1 MFLNLQIRY
10 VVDSWVEFVT
20 CRKALSTRESQ
31 ETGHYICYK
40 YVNGILLRFDDAH
53 VNRVDLLYQYNIN
66 LIMYRRYD
74 IDPHKWEIELGF
86 VEHLNQVTYGL
97 RHPPIHGTRYSL
109 CHRDITEHE
118 HNPNGSVIA
127 QKANTDNVGNSGEE
141 PLDMR
146 KKEQNTIT
154 TSLTS
159 QELPLDMSVSRE
171 TVPANTTDNSDP
183 KNLGQCDDI
192 LSESNQLEHDGD
204 SNVSPVDIEGNEESV
219 QNIREENST
228 SQEIEPAS
236 NVETSTCEV
245 NKAVTVD
252 ENGVPNICQETTV
265 DTMSQSQLSGDSE
278 NNHNNLSENTTA
290 QTPTSKEGEL
300 ENSSPKAV
308 DCLTEVDS
316 QGKIQ
321 LSEFDETVDYNT
333 GELSDDGD
341 SSSNSS
347 SGRSPDENDKDEPVN
362 KKRKPDLSLKPP
374 LITKST
380 ANTPKPK
387 RKPKPRPSFM
397 RPKPQRV
404 QPSRAKKST
413 VQYIPFSSDSDND
426 TSEDDSKDDDFV
438 PEGQEGY
445 FNLYHHI

>member
-20 CRKALSTRESQ
+20 HRKALTSRESK

-40 YVNGILLRFDDAH
+40 YVNGILLRFDDAL

-74 IDPHKWEIELGF
+74 IDAHKWEIDLGF
-86 VEHLNQVTYGL
+86 IEHLNQVTYGL
-97 RHPPIHGTRYSL
+97 RRPPIHGTRYSL

-118 HNPNGSVIA
+118 RNANGSVIA
-127 QKANTDNVGNSGEE
+127 EKANNDNVGNSGEE
-141 PLDMR
+141 PLDMTN
-146 KKEQNTIT
+146 KEQNTIT

-159 QELPLDMSVSRE
+159 QELSVDMTVSRE
-171 TVPANTTDNSDP
+171 TVPVNTTDDSDP

-192 LSESNQLEHDGD
+192 VSESTQLEHDGN

-219 QNIREENST
+219 QNICEENST
-228 SQEIEPAS
+228 S
-236 NVETSTCEV
+236 
-245 NKAVTVD
+245 
-252 ENGVPNICQETTV
+252 
-265 DTMSQSQLSGDSE
+265 
-278 NNHNNLSENTTA
+278 ENTTP
-290 QTPTSKEGEL
+290 QTPTSKRGEL

-308 DCLTEVDS
+308 DCSTEVDS
-316 QGKIQ
+316 EGKIQ
-321 LSEFDETVDYNT
+321 VSEFEETVDYNT

-341 SSSNSS
+341 SSSSSS

-362 KKRKPDLSLKPP
+362 KKPKPDLSLRPS

-380 ANTPKPK
+380 ENTPKPK
-387 RKPKPRPSFM
+387 RKPKPRRSFT
-397 RPKPQRV
+397 RPKPQPV

-426 TSEDDSKDDDFV
+426 TSQDDSKGDDFI
-438 PEGQEGY
+438 PEGQEG
-445 FNLYHHI
+445 FLNLYHHI

>member
-1 MFLNLQIRY
+1 MCLNLQIRY
-10 VVDSWVEFVT
+10 IVDLWVEFVT
-20 CRKALSTRESQ
+20 RRKALSTHESQ

-40 YVNGILLRFDDAH
+40 YVNGILLRLDDAL

-86 VEHLNQVTYGL
+86 VEHLKQVTYGL
-97 RHPPIHGTRYSL
+97 RRPPIHGTRYSL

-118 HNPNGSVIA
+118 RNPNGSVIA
-127 QKANTDNVGNSGEE
+127 QKANTDNVGKSGEE

-171 TVPANTTDNSDP
+171 TVPANTTGDSDP
-183 KNLGQCDDI
+183 KNLAQCDDI

-204 SNVSPVDIEGNEESV
+204 SNVSPVDIEGNEEWV

-228 SQEIEPAS
+228 SQEIEPAR

-245 NKAVTVD
+245 NKAVSVD

-265 DTMSQSQLSGDSE
+265 ETMLQSQLSGDSE

-290 QTPTSKEGEL
+290 QTPTSK
-300 ENSSPKAV
+300 
-308 DCLTEVDS
+308 
-316 QGKIQ
+316 
-321 LSEFDETVDYNT
+321 
-333 GELSDDGD
+333 
-341 SSSNSS
+341 
-347 SGRSPDENDKDEPVN
+347 
-362 KKRKPDLSLKPP
+362 
-374 LITKST
+374 
-380 ANTPKPK
+380 
-387 RKPKPRPSFM
+387 
-397 RPKPQRV
+397 
-404 QPSRAKKST
+404 
-413 VQYIPFSSDSDND
+413 
-426 TSEDDSKDDDFV
+426 
-438 PEGQEGY
+438 
-445 FNLYHHI
+445 

>member
-1 MFLNLQIRY
+1 M
-10 VVDSWVEFVT
+10 
-20 CRKALSTRESQ
+20 
-31 ETGHYICYK
+31 
-40 YVNGILLRFDDAH
+40 ILIH
-53 VNRVDLLYQYNIN
+53 T
-66 LIMYRRYD
+66 
-74 IDPHKWEIELGF
+74 IELGF
-86 VEHLNQVTYGL
+86 VEHLKQVTYGL
-97 RHPPIHGTRYSL
+97 RCPPIHGTRYSL
-109 CHRDITEHE
+109 RHRDITEHE
-118 HNPNGSVIA
+118 RNPNWSVIA
-127 QKANTDNVGNSGEE
+127 QKANTDNVGNLGEQ

-159 QELPLDMSVSRE
+159 QELPLYMSVSRE
-171 TVPANTTDNSDP
+171 TVPANTTDDSDP
-183 KNLGQCDDI
+183 KNLGQCCDI
-192 LSESNQLEHDGD
+192 LSESNQLEHDSD

-228 SQEIEPAS
+228 SQEIEPAR

-252 ENGVPNICQETTV
+252 ENAIPNICQQTTV
-265 DTMSQSQLSGDSE
+265 ETRSQSQLSGDSE
-278 NNHNNLSENTTA
+278 NNHNNWSENTTA

-308 DCLTEVDS
+308 DCSTEGDS
-316 QGKIQ
+316 QGKIE

-333 GELSDDGD
+333 GELSDDSD

-347 SGRSPDENDKDEPVN
+347 SGRSPDENDKYEPVN

-380 ANTPKPK
+380 ANTPTPK
-387 RKPKPRPSFM
+387 QKPKPRRSFT

-413 VQYIPFSSDSDND
+413 LQYIPFSSNSDND
-426 TSEDDSKDDDFV
+426 TSEDDSKDDDFI
-438 PEGQEGY
+438 PEGQKGY
-445 FNLYHHI
+445 LNLYHHI

>member
-1 MFLNLQIRY
+1 MGR
-10 VVDSWVEFVT
+10 VCDSQKPT
-20 CRKALSTRESQ
+20 THESK

-40 YVNGILLRFDDAH
+40 YVNGILLCFDDAL

-66 LIMYRRYD
+66 LIMYRQYD
-74 IDPHKWEIELGF
+74 IDAHKWEIELGF
-86 VEHLNQVTYGL
+86 VEHLNQVAYGL
-97 RHPPIHGTRYSL
+97 RCPPIHSTRYSL
-109 CHRDITEHE
+109 HHRDITEHE
-118 HNPNGSVIA
+118 RNPNGSVIA

-154 TSLTS
+154 ISLTS
-159 QELPLDMSVSRE
+159 QQVPVDMTVSRE
-171 TVPANTTDNSDP
+171 SVPVSTTDDSDP

-228 SQEIEPAS
+228 SQEIEPER
-236 NVETSTCEV
+236 NVETS
-245 NKAVTVD
+245 
-252 ENGVPNICQETTV
+252 
-265 DTMSQSQLSGDSE
+265 
-278 NNHNNLSENTTA
+278 
-290 QTPTSKEGEL
+290 TSKEGEL

-316 QGKIQ
+316 AGKIQ
-321 LSEFDETVDYNT
+321 LSEFEETVDYNT

-341 SSSNSS
+341 SSSSLS

-362 KKRKPDLSLKPP
+362 KKRKPDLSLRPP

-380 ANTPKPK
+380 GNTPKP
-387 RKPKPRPSFM
+387 
-397 RPKPQRV
+397 
-404 QPSRAKKST
+404 
-413 VQYIPFSSDSDND
+413 
-426 TSEDDSKDDDFV
+426 E
-438 PEGQEGY
+438 
-445 FNLYHHI
+445 

>member
-20 CRKALSTRESQ
+20 HRKALSTCESQ

-40 YVNGILLRFDDAH
+40 YVNGILLRFDDAL

-86 VEHLNQVTYGL
+86 VEHLKQVTYGL
-97 RHPPIHGTRYSL
+97 RHPPIHGTRCLL

-118 HNPNGSVIA
+118 CNPNGSVIA

-141 PLDMR
+141 SLDMR

-171 TVPANTTDNSDP
+171 TVPANTTDDSDP

-219 QNIREENST
+219 QNIHEENST
-228 SQEIEPAS
+228 SQEIEPAR

-245 NKAVTVD
+245 NKAVTVH
-252 ENGVPNICQETTV
+252 ENGVPNICQEATV
-265 DTMSQSQLSGDSE
+265 ETMSQSQLSGDSE
-278 NNHNNLSENTTA
+278 NNHNNWSENKTA

-308 DCLTEVDS
+308 DCSTEVDS

-333 GELSDDGD
+333 GELSDDVIQVQIHLVVD
-341 SSSNSS
+341 LQMKMTKINLLT
-347 SGRSPDENDKDEPVN
+347 RSEN
-362 KKRKPDLSLKPP
+362 LTYL
-374 LITKST
+374 
-380 ANTPKPK
+380 
-387 RKPKPRPSFM
+387 
-397 RPKPQRV
+397 
-404 QPSRAKKST
+404 
-413 VQYIPFSSDSDND
+413 
-426 TSEDDSKDDDFV
+426 
-438 PEGQEGY
+438 
-445 FNLYHHI
+445 

>member
-10 VVDSWVEFVT
+10 VVDLWVEFVT
-20 CRKALSTRESQ
+20 HRKALSTRESQ

-40 YVNGILLRFDDAH
+40 YVNGILLRFDDAL

-86 VEHLNQVTYGL
+86 VEHLKQVTYGL
-97 RHPPIHGTRYSL
+97 RRPPIHGTRYSL
-109 CHRDITEHE
+109 RHRDITEHE

-141 PLDMR
+141 ALDMR

-159 QELPLDMSVSRE
+159 QQLPLDMSVSRE
-171 TVPANTTDNSDP
+171 TVPASTTDDSDP

-192 LSESNQLEHDGD
+192 LSESNQLQHDGD
-204 SNVSPVDIEGNEESV
+204 SNVSRVDIEGNEEWV
-219 QNIREENST
+219 QNIREENSM
-228 SQEIEPAS
+228 SQEIEPAR
-236 NVETSTCEV
+236 NVETS
-245 NKAVTVD
+245 
-252 ENGVPNICQETTV
+252 
-265 DTMSQSQLSGDSE
+265 
-278 NNHNNLSENTTA
+278 
-290 QTPTSKEGEL
+290 EL
-300 ENSSPKAV
+300 ENTSPKGV
-308 DCLTEVDS
+308 DCSTEVDS
-316 QGKIQ
+316 QGKIE

-380 ANTPKPK
+380 ANSPKPK
-387 RKPKPRPSFM
+387 RKPKPRCSFT

-413 VQYIPFSSDSDND
+413 LQYIPFSSDSDND

-445 FNLYHHI
+445 LNLYHDI

>member
-1 MFLNLQIRY
+1 MFFNLQIRY

-20 CRKALSTRESQ
+20 HRKALTSRESK

-40 YVNGILLRFDDAH
+40 YVNGILLHFDDML

-74 IDPHKWEIELGF
+74 IDAHKWDIELGF
-86 VEHLNQVTYGL
+86 IEHLNQVAYGL
-97 RHPPIHGTRYSL
+97 RRPPIHGTRYSL

-118 HNPNGSVIA
+118 RNPNGSVIA

-141 PLDMR
+141 PLDMTN
-146 KKEQNTIT
+146 KEQNTIT

-159 QELPLDMSVSRE
+159 QELPVDMTVSRE
-171 TVPANTTDNSDP
+171 NVPVNTTDDSDP
-183 KNLGQCDDI
+183 KNLGQCDVI
-192 LSESNQLEHDGD
+192 VSESNQLEHHGN
-204 SNVSPVDIEGNEESV
+204 SNVSPVHIEGNESV

-228 SQEIEPAS
+228 S
-236 NVETSTCEV
+236 
-245 NKAVTVD
+245 
-252 ENGVPNICQETTV
+252 
-265 DTMSQSQLSGDSE
+265 
-278 NNHNNLSENTTA
+278 ENTTP
-290 QTPTSKEGEL
+290 QTPTSKKGEL
-300 ENSSPKAV
+300 EYSSPKAV

-316 QGKIQ
+316 EGKIQ
-321 LSEFDETVDYNT
+321 LSEFEETVDYNT

-341 SSSNSS
+341 SSSSSS

-362 KKRKPDLSLKPP
+362 KKPKPDLSLRPS
-374 LITKST
+374 LITKRT
-380 ANTPKPK
+380 ENTPKPK
-387 RKPKPRPSFM
+387 QKPKPRRSCT

-404 QPSRAKKST
+404 QPSRAKNST

-426 TSEDDSKDDDFV
+426 TSQDDSKDDDFI

-445 FNLYHHI
+445 LNLYHHI

>member
-10 VVDSWVEFVT
+10 IVDSWVEFVT
-20 CRKALSTRESQ
+20 RRKALSTRESQ

-40 YVNGILLRFDDAH
+40 YVNGILLRFDDAL
-53 VNRVDLLYQYNIN
+53 VNGVDLLYQYNIN
-66 LIMYRRYD
+66 LIMYRWYD

-86 VEHLNQVTYGL
+86 VEHLKQVTYGL
-97 RHPPIHGTRYSL
+97 RRPPVHGTRYSL

-118 HNPNGSVIA
+118 RNPNGSVIA

-146 KKEQNTIT
+146 KKEQNTIM
-154 TSLTS
+154 TSFTS

-171 TVPANTTDNSDP
+171 TVAANTTDDSDP

-192 LSESNQLEHDGD
+192 LSESNQLEHNGD
-204 SNVSPVDIEGNEESV
+204 SNVSPVDIEGNEEWV

-228 SQEIEPAS
+228 SHEIEPAR

-245 NKAVTVD
+245 NKAVSVD

-265 DTMSQSQLSGDSE
+265 ETMSQSQLSDDSE
-278 NNHNNLSENTTA
+278 NNHNNSSENMTA

-308 DCLTEVDS
+308 DCSTEVDS
-316 QGKIQ
+316 QGKIE
-321 LSEFDETVDYNT
+321 LSEFEETVDYNT

-347 SGRSPDENDKDEPVN
+347 SGRSPDENDKDETVN

-387 RKPKPRPSFM
+387 
-397 RPKPQRV
+397 
-404 QPSRAKKST
+404 
-413 VQYIPFSSDSDND
+413 
-426 TSEDDSKDDDFV
+426 
-438 PEGQEGY
+438 
-445 FNLYHHI
+445 

>member
-1 MFLNLQIRY
+1 MFLNLQIRS

-20 CRKALSTRESQ
+20 RRKALTSRESK

-40 YVNGILLRFDDAH
+40 YVNGILLCFDDAL

-86 VEHLNQVTYGL
+86 VEHLNQVAYGL

-109 CHRDITEHE
+109 RHGDITQHE
-118 HNPNGSVIA
+118 RNPNGSVIA
-127 QKANTDNVGNSGEE
+127 EKPNTDNAGNSGEE
-141 PLDMR
+141 PLDMTN
-146 KKEQNTIT
+146 KEQNTIMK
-154 TSLTS
+154 SLTS
-159 QELPLDMSVSRE
+159 QEVSVDMTVSRE
-171 TVPANTTDNSDP
+171 TVPVNTTDDSHP

-192 LSESNQLEHDGD
+192 VSESNQLEHDGD

-219 QNIREENST
+219 QNIREQNST
-228 SQEIEPAS
+228 
-236 NVETSTCEV
+236 
-245 NKAVTVD
+245 
-252 ENGVPNICQETTV
+252 
-265 DTMSQSQLSGDSE
+265 
-278 NNHNNLSENTTA
+278 SENTTP

-308 DCLTEVDS
+308 DCSTEVDS
-316 QGKIQ
+316 EGKIQ
-321 LSEFDETVDYNT
+321 LSEFEETVDYNT

-341 SSSNSS
+341 SSSSSS
-347 SGRSPDENDKDEPVN
+347 SGRSPDENYKDEPVT
-362 KKRKPDLSLKPP
+362 KKRKPDLSLRPS

-380 ANTPKPK
+380 GNTPKPK
-387 RKPKPRPSFM
+387 RKPKPRCSFM
-397 RPKPQRV
+397 RPKPQQV
-404 QPSRAKKST
+404 QPSSAKKST
-413 VQYIPFSSDSDND
+413 VQYIPFSLDSDND
-426 TSEDDSKDDDFV
+426 TSEDDSKDDDFI

>member
-20 CRKALSTRESQ
+20 HRKALSTRESQ

-40 YVNGILLRFDDAH
+40 YVNGILLHFDDAL

-86 VEHLNQVTYGL
+86 VEHLKQVTYGL
-97 RHPPIHGTRYSL
+97 RCPPIHGTRYSL
-109 CHRDITEHE
+109 RHRDITEHE
-118 HNPNGSVIA
+118 CNPNGSVIA
-127 QKANTDNVGNSGEE
+127 QKANTDNVGNSGEQ

-171 TVPANTTDNSDP
+171 TVPANTTDDSDP
-183 KNLGQCDDI
+183 KNLGQCGDI

-228 SQEIEPAS
+228 SQEIEPAR

-252 ENGVPNICQETTV
+252 ENAVPNICQQTTV
-265 DTMSQSQLSGDSE
+265 ETMSQSQLSGDSE
-278 NNHNNLSENTTA
+278 NNHNNWSENTTA

-316 QGKIQ
+316 QGKIE

-380 ANTPKPK
+380 ANTP
-387 RKPKPRPSFM
+387 
-397 RPKPQRV
+397 RPK
-404 QPSRAKKST
+404 
-413 VQYIPFSSDSDND
+413 
-426 TSEDDSKDDDFV
+426 
-438 PEGQEGY
+438 
-445 FNLYHHI
+445 

>member
-20 CRKALSTRESQ
+20 HRKALTTCESK

-40 YVNGILLRFDDAH
+40 YVNGILLRFDDAL

-66 LIMYRRYD
+66 LIMYRWYD
-74 IDPHKWEIELGF
+74 IDAHKWEIELGF
-86 VEHLNQVTYGL
+86 VEHLKQVTYGL
-97 RHPPIHGTRYSL
+97 RRPPIHGTRYSL
-109 CHRDITEHE
+109 RHRDITEHE
-118 HNPNGSVIA
+118 RNPNGSVIA

-146 KKEQNTIT
+146 NKEQNTIT
-154 TSLTS
+154 TSLNS
-159 QELPLDMSVSRE
+159 QEVPVDMTVSRE
-171 TVPANTTDNSDP
+171 TVPVNTTDDSDP

-192 LSESNQLEHDGD
+192 LSESNQLEQDGD

-219 QNIREENST
+219 QNIREEN
-228 SQEIEPAS
+228 
-236 NVETSTCEV
+236 
-245 NKAVTVD
+245 
-252 ENGVPNICQETTV
+252 
-265 DTMSQSQLSGDSE
+265 
-278 NNHNNLSENTTA
+278 
-290 QTPTSKEGEL
+290 SKEGEL

-321 LSEFDETVDYNT
+321 LSEFEDTVDNNT

-341 SSSNSS
+341 SSSSSS

-362 KKRKPDLSLKPP
+362 KKRKPDLSLRPP

-380 ANTPKPK
+380 GNTPKPK
-387 RKPKPRPSFM
+387 PRHSFT

-445 FNLYHHI
+445 LNLYHHI